1 MPFESQMFSRTGRD
15 VKPEPVNGRSFV
27 NTVSKLIHRAR
38 PQHQAGS
45 WKETE
50 RVNWVT
56 FESCDITDPY
66 FKSLLTQICGS
77 ELPIIVILGLAN
89 GFQIWASLF
98 SGDSIE
104 LLSVRDQPVS
114 CVKLLPS
121 CRVFHNGEYFD
132 AFRESRPLM
141 ATCPCI
147 RSECQLSIIYIVSLK
162 SGKTVHTLKY
172 NGDIG
177 QIYANSEY
185 IVISSIAVISI
196 LHAGTFEE
204 LFSITEHSLAN
215 TLCKNSVALGT
226 NWLAYP
232 EKTLQR
238 SYQSYGGVSL
248 ATPLSASRI
257 VDVAKTVTKTVS
269 DISKTVTGNVTGNKS
284 VSRRIVNAVER
295 QIDEMGVVTILDL
308 ERLATSRS
316 ARWRTLS
323 QDSAGERQGFVFT
336 GIHSSDAE
344 FPGVVA
350 HFTAHLDE
358 LVTCMEFGPNGTLL
372 LTSGES
378 GRDFHLFNVLPH
390 PRHSSLSAVQHLYTL
405 FRGST
410 AAAVQDIAFS
420 EDARWTAV
428 TTVNGTTH
436 LFPITPYGG
445 PTNYRT
451 HGNSKVVNK
460 DSRFYRSSGFA
471 GLEKSTD
478 KPDRQSTYICS
489 RGGYPVLKTF
499 HQSYDGKSP
508 PLRRVLQNPRLPP
521 YPTPTLVS
529 AVAKLKDHEFGF
541 ISQEGGFSSAEVVKR
556 YKHVSGSSRQGGFTK
571 AALFAPIRG
580 ARALAD
586 NLLPKAA
593 LTVAL
598 YTISTDG
605 KLIEHAICLK
615 EIAKPKSMLE
625 LPVEV
630 NLESVAQWSLLRCKA
645 NSCIQPPLETSHL
658 LIIATDT
665 VLGSNQNTLPEKKEK
680 SIEEEGKKEENKE
693 QQEGKKEEKKVKK
706 EEHNEEDGKEIEET
720 VEDEEYEEEEEEEEY
735 ECDGDDYDNDDDD
748 YDYDCEEKVE
758 KDEENGDA
766 DESVTVEEQEFRN
779 SSSQNNDCSIAEI
792 ETITYAGPHRRLW
805 MGPQFTFK
813 TFVDPF
819 QSASLELPLSAVQ
832 SSDRSQP
839 MPVPNRQ
846 FVNAVPVVV
855 EASSAGSFDL
865 TPELSVEVCGSWSD
879 NDYITCSE
887 KEGRLRRC
895 IAMAMEENMDSSS
908 SNSDGMPTGQSRT
921 IYAKSSQAHLTESSN
936 VTHDELLPAQDL
948 LIDMD
953 DLILANEDSSDES
966 NPNPMG
972 QQRSTAHLPSSTSE
986 NC

>member
-27 NTVSKLIHRAR
+27 NAVSKLIHRAR
-38 PQHQAGS
+38 PQHQPGS

-121 CRVFHNGEYFD
+121 CRVFHNGAYFD

-147 RSECQLSIIYIVSLK
+147 RLIIVFFFIVYSVYYN
-162 SGKTVHTLKY
+162 SVHRLII
-172 NGDIG
+172 DL
-177 QIYANSEY
+177 NSYSCNVSCLRY

-336 GIHSSDAE
+336 GIHSSDVE

-350 HFTAHLDE
+350 HFTAHLNE

-410 AAAVQDIAFS
+410 AAADIAFS
-420 EDARWTAV
+420 EDARWAAV

-615 EIAKPKSMLE
+615 EIGKPKSMLE

-665 VLGSNQNTLPEKKEK
+665 VLGTNQNTLPE
-680 SIEEEGKKEENKE
+680 
-693 QQEGKKEEKKVKK
+693 
-706 EEHNEEDGKEIEET
+706 
-720 VEDEEYEEEEEEEEY
+720 
-735 ECDGDDYDNDDDD
+735 
-748 YDYDCEEKVE
+748 
-758 KDEENGDA
+758 
-766 DESVTVEEQEFRN
+766 
-779 SSSQNNDCSIAEI
+779 
-792 ETITYAGPHRRLW
+792 
-805 MGPQFTFK
+805 M
-813 TFVDPF
+813 
-819 QSASLELPLSAVQ
+819 
-832 SSDRSQP
+832 
-839 MPVPNRQ
+839 PNRQ

-953 DLILANEDSSDES
+953 DLILANEDSSGES

>member
-1 MPFESQMFSRTGRD
+1 MPFESQMFSRIGRD

-27 NTVSKLIHRAR
+27 NAVSKLIHRAR
-38 PQHQAGS
+38 PQHQPGS

-121 CRVFHNGEYFD
+121 CRVFHNGAYFD
-132 AFRESRPLM
+132 AFRESRPLL

-147 RSECQLSIIYIVSLK
+147 RLMIVFFFIVYSVYYNFVHPLIIDL
-162 SGKTVHTLKY
+162 
-172 NGDIG
+172 
-177 QIYANSEY
+177 NSYPRNVLCLRY

-215 TLCKNSVALGT
+215 TVCKNSVALGT

-350 HFTAHLDE
+350 HFTAHLNE

-586 NLLPKAA
+586 NLHPKAA

-665 VLGSNQNTLPEKKEK
+665 VLGTNQNTLPEK
-680 SIEEEGKKEENKE
+680 
-693 QQEGKKEEKKVKK
+693 
-706 EEHNEEDGKEIEET
+706 
-720 VEDEEYEEEEEEEEY
+720 
-735 ECDGDDYDNDDDD
+735 
-748 YDYDCEEKVE
+748 KVE

-766 DESVTVEEQEFRN
+766 DESVIVEEQEFRN

-819 QSASLELPLSAVQ
+819 QSASLELP
-832 SSDRSQP
+832 SDRSQP

-936 VTHDELLPAQDL
+936 VTHDELLPTQDL

-966 NPNPMG
+966 NSNPMS
-972 QQRSTAHLPSSTSE
+972 QQRSTAHLPSPTSE

>member
-38 PQHQAGS
+38 PQHQPGS

-56 FESCDITDPY
+56 FESCDVTDPY

-121 CRVFHNGEYFD
+121 CKAFHNGADFD

-141 ATCPCI
+141 AICPCI
-147 RSECQLSIIYIVSLK
+147 RSECQLSIIQIVSLK
-162 SGKTVHTLKY
+162 SGRTVHTLKY
-172 NGDIG
+172 SGDVG

-185 IVISSIAVISI
+185 IVISCIAMISI

-269 DISKTVTGNVTGNKS
+269 DISKTVTGNVTGSKS

-295 QIDEMGVVTILDL
+295 QIDEMGVVTIIDL

-336 GIHSSDAE
+336 GIHSSDVE

-451 HGNSKVVNK
+451 HGNTKVVNK

-489 RGGYPVLKTF
+489 RGGI
-499 HQSYDGKSP
+499 
-508 PLRRVLQNPRLPP
+508 
-521 YPTPTLVS
+521 
-529 AVAKLKDHEFGF
+529 AVFEF
-541 ISQEGGFSSAEVVKR
+541 
-556 YKHVSGSSRQGGFTK
+556 
-571 AALFAPIRG
+571 
-580 ARALAD
+580 
-586 NLLPKAA
+586 
-593 LTVAL
+593 
-598 YTISTDG
+598 
-605 KLIEHAICLK
+605 
-615 EIAKPKSMLE
+615 
-625 LPVEV
+625 
-630 NLESVAQWSLLRCKA
+630 
-645 NSCIQPPLETSHL
+645 
-658 LIIATDT
+658 
-665 VLGSNQNTLPEKKEK
+665 
-680 SIEEEGKKEENKE
+680 
-693 QQEGKKEEKKVKK
+693 
-706 EEHNEEDGKEIEET
+706 
-720 VEDEEYEEEEEEEEY
+720 
-735 ECDGDDYDNDDDD
+735 
-748 YDYDCEEKVE
+748 
-758 KDEENGDA
+758 
-766 DESVTVEEQEFRN
+766 
-779 SSSQNNDCSIAEI
+779 
-792 ETITYAGPHRRLW
+792 
-805 MGPQFTFK
+805 
-813 TFVDPF
+813 
-819 QSASLELPLSAVQ
+819 
-832 SSDRSQP
+832 
-839 MPVPNRQ
+839 
-846 FVNAVPVVV
+846 
-855 EASSAGSFDL
+855 
-865 TPELSVEVCGSWSD
+865 
-879 NDYITCSE
+879 
-887 KEGRLRRC
+887 
-895 IAMAMEENMDSSS
+895 
-908 SNSDGMPTGQSRT
+908 
-921 IYAKSSQAHLTESSN
+921 
-936 VTHDELLPAQDL
+936 
-948 LIDMD
+948 
-953 DLILANEDSSDES
+953 
-966 NPNPMG
+966 
-972 QQRSTAHLPSSTSE
+972 
-986 NC
+986 

>member
-1 MPFESQMFSRTGRD
+1 MFSRTGRD

-38 PQHQAGS
+38 PQHQPGS

-56 FESCDITDPY
+56 FESCDVTDPY

-121 CRVFHNGEYFD
+121 CKAFHNGADFD

-141 ATCPCI
+141 AICPCI
-147 RSECQLSIIYIVSLK
+147 RSECQLSIIQIVSLK
-162 SGKTVHTLKY
+162 SGRTVHTLKY
-172 NGDIG
+172 SGDVG

-185 IVISSIAVISI
+185 IVISCIAMISI

-269 DISKTVTGNVTGNKS
+269 DISKTVTGNVTGSKS

-295 QIDEMGVVTILDL
+295 QIDEMGVVTIIDL

-336 GIHSSDAE
+336 GIHSSDVE

-436 LFPITPYGG
+436 LFLLH
-445 PTNYRT
+445 RT
-451 HGNSKVVNK
+451 VVP
-460 DSRFYRSSGFA
+460 RII
-471 GLEKSTD
+471 GLMATRNTD

-541 ISQEGGFSSAEVVKR
+541 ISQEGGFSSTEVVKR
-556 YKHVSGSSRQGGFTK
+556 YKHISGSSRQGGFTK
-571 AALFAPIRG
+571 AALFAPVRG

-586 NLLPKAA
+586 NLLPKAT

-605 KLIEHAICLK
+605 KLTEHAICLK

-645 NSCIQPPLETSHL
+645 NSCVQPPLETSHL

-665 VLGSNQNTLPEKKEK
+665 ILGTNQNILPEKKEK
-680 SIEEEGKKEENKE
+680 SIEEEGKKVENKERGCKKEENKVE
-693 QQEGKKEEKKVKK
+693 K
-706 EEHNEEDGKEIEET
+706 EEHKGEEESKEIEET
-720 VEDEEYEEEEEEEEY
+720 VEDEEYEEEEEYEY
-735 ECDGDDYDNDDDD
+735 DGDDYGYD
-748 YDYDCEEKVE
+748 YDYDCEGKVE
-758 KDEENGDA
+758 KEEENGDA
-766 DESVTVEEQEFRN
+766 DESIVTQEEQQEFHQN
-779 SSSQNNDCSIAEI
+779 SSQNNDCSIAEI

-819 QSASLELPLSAVQ
+819 QSASLELPLSYVQ
-832 SSDRSQP
+832 NSDRSQP

-908 SNSDGMPTGQSRT
+908 SNSD
-921 IYAKSSQAHLTESSN
+921 
-936 VTHDELLPAQDL
+936 DELLPAQEL

-966 NPNPMG
+966 NPVG

>member
-38 PQHQAGS
+38 PQHQPGS

-56 FESCDITDPY
+56 FESCDVTDPY

-121 CRVFHNGEYFD
+121 CKAFHNGADFD

-141 ATCPCI
+141 AICPCI
-147 RSECQLSIIYIVSLK
+147 RSECQLSIIQIVSLK
-162 SGKTVHTLKY
+162 SGRTVHTLKY
-172 NGDIG
+172 SGDVG

-185 IVISSIAVISI
+185 IVISCIAMISI

-269 DISKTVTGNVTGNKS
+269 DISKTVTGNVTGSKS

-295 QIDEMGVVTILDL
+295 QIDEMGVVTIIDL

-336 GIHSSDAE
+336 GIHSSDVE

-451 HGNSKVVNK
+451 HGNTKVVNK

-541 ISQEGGFSSAEVVKR
+541 ISQEGGFSSTEVVKR
-556 YKHVSGSSRQGGFTK
+556 YKHISGSSRQGGFTK
-571 AALFAPIRG
+571 AALFAPVRG

-586 NLLPKAA
+586 NLLPKAT

-605 KLIEHAICLK
+605 KLTEHAICLK

-645 NSCIQPPLETSHL
+645 NSCVQPPLETSHL

-665 VLGSNQNTLPEKKEK
+665 ILGTNQNILPEKKEK
-680 SIEEEGKKEENKE
+680 SIEEEGKKVENKERGCKKEENKVE
-693 QQEGKKEEKKVKK
+693 K
-706 EEHNEEDGKEIEET
+706 EEHKGEEESKEIEET
-720 VEDEEYEEEEEEEEY
+720 VEDEEYEEEEEYEY
-735 ECDGDDYDNDDDD
+735 DGDDYGYD
-748 YDYDCEEKVE
+748 YDYDCEGKVE
-758 KDEENGDA
+758 KEEENGDA
-766 DESVTVEEQEFRN
+766 DESIVTQEEQQEFHQN
-779 SSSQNNDCSIAEI
+779 SSQNNDCSIAEI

-819 QSASLELPLSAVQ
+819 QSASLELPLSYVQ
-832 SSDRSQP
+832 NSDRSQP

-936 VTHDELLPAQDL
+936 VTHDELLPAQEL

-966 NPNPMG
+966 NPVG

>member
-38 PQHQAGS
+38 PQHQPGS

-56 FESCDITDPY
+56 FESCDVTDPY

-121 CRVFHNGEYFD
+121 CKAFHNGAYFD

-141 ATCPCI
+141 AICPCI
-147 RSECQLSIIYIVSLK
+147 RSECQLSIIHIVSLK
-162 SGKTVHTLKY
+162 SGRTVHTLKY
-172 NGDIG
+172 NGDVG

-185 IVISSIAVISI
+185 IVISCIAVISI

-269 DISKTVTGNVTGNKS
+269 DISKTVTGNVTGSKS

-295 QIDEMGVVTILDL
+295 QIDEMGVVTIIDL
-308 ERLATSRS
+308 ERLAASRS

-336 GIHSSDAE
+336 GIHSSDVE

-410 AAAVQDIAFS
+410 AAADIAFS

-571 AALFAPIRG
+571 AALFAPVRG

-605 KLIEHAICLK
+605 KLTEHAICLK

-645 NSCIQPPLETSHL
+645 NSCVQPPLETSHL

-665 VLGSNQNTLPEKKEK
+665 VLGTNQNTLPE
-680 SIEEEGKKEENKE
+680 
-693 QQEGKKEEKKVKK
+693 
-706 EEHNEEDGKEIEET
+706 
-720 VEDEEYEEEEEEEEY
+720 
-735 ECDGDDYDNDDDD
+735 
-748 YDYDCEEKVE
+748 
-758 KDEENGDA
+758 
-766 DESVTVEEQEFRN
+766 
-779 SSSQNNDCSIAEI
+779 
-792 ETITYAGPHRRLW
+792 
-805 MGPQFTFK
+805 M
-813 TFVDPF
+813 
-819 QSASLELPLSAVQ
+819 
-832 SSDRSQP
+832 
-839 MPVPNRQ
+839 PNRQ

-936 VTHDELLPAQDL
+936 VTHDELLPAQEL

-966 NPNPMG
+966 NPMG
-972 QQRSTAHLPSSTSE
+972 QQHSTTHLPSSTSE